1 MRGGVNREMGASSMV
16 GGLYGLP
23 QPRYS
28 TYARYVERNP
38 MHRTGKMVV
47 QPA

>member
-23 QPRYS
+23 QPNYS
-28 TYARYVERNP
+28 IHARRMERNP
-38 MHRTGKMVV
+38 MNCIGKMVM